1 MTTELKTS
9 KTDLEP
15 RAAATVALMLAVVVT
30 PDLPEPL
37 PFWPEAFGH
46 APSVGSAILL
56 AALIMAL
63 VSFDARY
70 LRGGR

>member
-1 MTTELKTS
+1 MTNETNTP

-15 RAAATVALMLAVVVT
+15 RAAATLALLLAVVVT

-37 PFWPEAFGH
+37 PFWPEVWGH
-46 APSVGSAILL
+46 APSVGSALLL
-56 AALIMAL
+56 AALVMAL
-63 VSFDARY
+63 VSFDKRY